1 MRRAARFLSVDTGG
15 KLWAKHPTTEVSLH
29 IPPIYRR
36 EGIIKEA
43 LQQLGFPNGQ
53 QLAAALKGQVF
64 WQGMQQDCIEVSQAS
79 RPRQVE
85 GARFPLPPYLKPC
98 EKGGG
103 PFWIWVL
110 DLIVRVKPVGPGGIS
125 HIIVAVCTFTKW
137 VELGA
142 LASVDAGTVR

>member
-64 WQGMQQDCIEVSQAS
+64 WQGMQQDCI
-79 RPRQVE
+79 
-85 GARFPLPPYLKPC
+85 
-98 EKGGG
+98 
-103 PFWIWVL
+103 
-110 DLIVRVKPVGPGGIS
+110 
-125 HIIVAVCTFTKW
+125 
-137 VELGA
+137 
-142 LASVDAGTVR
+142 